1 VIEERAAMR
10 VPNGILALACVAAL
24 GACHKTAPGATAG
37 GETISI
43 AGGPQQA
50 PGLWSQ
56 SVSDRHGANTLRYC
70 LDKAAGSA
78 LASFDRQLN
87 GRCSRHDIARAA
99 DGTWHF
105 STSCDM
111 GASGKV
117 ATEGVMRGDFRAH
130 YFVEAES
137 QTVGAAD
144 STADGPSRMLADIQ
158 HLGDCPK
165 DMKPGDV
172 ILPNGA
178 RARLAALA
186 ANT

>member
-1 VIEERAAMR
+1 MR

-24 GACHKTAPGATAG
+24 GACHKTAPGPTAG
-37 GETISI
+37 GETISV
-43 AGGPQQA
+43 AGGSQQA

-56 SVSDRHGANTLRYC
+56 SVSDRQGASTLRYC
-70 LDKAAGSA
+70 LDRTAAGA

-105 STSCDM
+105 STNCDM
-111 GASGKV
+111 GPAGKV
-117 ATEGVMRGDFRAH
+117 ATTGVMRGDFRAH

-137 QTVGAAD
+137 QTVEAAD
-144 STADGPSRMLADIQ
+144 SAADGPNRMLADVQ
-158 HLGDCPK
+158 YLGDCPK
-165 DMKPGDV
+165 DMKAGDV

-178 RARLAALA
+178 RSRLDDLAAS
-186 ANT
+186 T